1 MRKAQELEQ
10 RRIEADIKQN
20 RKLEKKKQDD
30 DFFTSM
36 SKSFTTNFDAMQ
48 KSMNTMF
55 NPTEKKKKSP
65 EKDYVE
71 DLPVQKPK
79 PVHFSDILDQEGAIE
94 EYKFGMAMTLSQ

>member
-1 MRKAQELEQ
+1 MKFKKAEAALEFKEKHDYYRLQNAASKTRKSVK
-10 RRIEADIKQN
+10 IVS
-20 RKLEKKKQDD
+20 KKKQDD

-71 DLPVQKPK
+71 DLPV
-79 PVHFSDILDQEGAIE
+79 
-94 EYKFGMAMTLSQ
+94 